1 MSKKFVIFL
10 VILKAQKG
18 RPNFGNTT
26 TRDILWLLILEFTS
40 NIKFTNK
47 CSKLFQGSKT
57 TLNCCCRV
65 SWHTLYKI
73 NLWQKYL
80 FRAPD
85 GCLQYF
91 TEETGSIES
100 FNFDGSHLLEN
111 MDYKICIKNGKG
123 KYRFVGM
130 DRFQF
135 LKNDRFVLKT
145 TKKNKNRN
153 DRFHKRQF
161 RKNIVFFYKRS
172 FSKTIVFKN
181 NNFSFFKNDKI
192 VFKNDS
198 FSFYKNVRFWKRSFK
213 LKNDCF

>member
-145 TKKNKNRN
+145 TKK
-153 DRFHKRQF
+153 KR
-161 RKNIVFFYKRS
+161 KTKRS
-172 FSKTIVFKN
+172 FFNKYCFF
-181 NNFSFFKNDKI
+181 NNFSFKKLSYINSKN
-192 VFKNDS
+192 
-198 FSFYKNVRFWKRSFK
+198 YRFWKRPCV
-213 LKNDCF
+213 NDR

>member
-1 MSKKFVIFL
+1 M
-10 VILKAQKG
+10 
-18 RPNFGNTT
+18 
-26 TRDILWLLILEFTS
+26 
-40 NIKFTNK
+40 
-47 CSKLFQGSKT
+47 
-57 TLNCCCRV
+57 
-65 SWHTLYKI
+65 
-73 NLWQKYL
+73 

-153 DRFHKRQF
+153 DRFQKRQF
-161 RKNIVFFYKRS
+161 RKNIVFFLQT
-172 FSKTIVFKN
+172 F
-181 NNFSFFKNDKI
+181 
-192 VFKNDS
+192 VFKND
-198 FSFYKNVRFWKRSFK
+198 RFQKQ
-213 LKNDCF
+213 